1 MCFPQRES
9 VSERTQ
15 NEGTVREALHNV
27 EWSRDRLTM
36 MFASVG
42 TVTDEGGIGEVP
54 LYQKCRSLV
63 TLS

>member
-1 MCFPQRES
+1 MCFSQRES
-9 VSERTQ
+9 VSERIQ
-15 NEGTVREALHNV
+15 IEGTVRKALHV